1 MTDQPFAEV
10 LDFVMTH
17 DGCGEISLELD
28 VADVYT
34 LRCVCGS
41 VIERPIPGPDARY
54 HVIFRALA
62 VLSEN

>member
-17 DGCGEISLELD
+17 DDCGDISLELD
-28 VADVYT
+28 VADMYT
-34 LRCVCGS
+34 LRCVCGT

-54 HVIFRALA
+54 HVIFRTIA